1 MYELTSDLGTLHSLE
16 NVRLFFGEDTLGL
29 SLSMQ
34 IRIYLFD
41 HEDNEVL
48 VLRKAFN
55 KCVSSSDKN
64 AKFSV
69 IFISEAL
76 KF

>member
-1 MYELTSDLGTLHSLE
+1 MYELTSDLGTLHSFE

-34 IRIYLFD
+34 IRIYLVD

-48 VLRKAFN
+48 VLREAFD
-55 KCVSSSDKN
+55 KCVSSFDKN
-64 AKFSV
+64 ARFRV
-69 IFISEAL
+69 IFL
-76 KF
+76 Y